1 MAATASEGTVDTTLV
16 KRGSSITTC
25 CHELVLLQYSHTR
38 DYRHG
43 LAGKPGLLRGCL
55 GTLFRSGWGQV
66 SWLFAFEG
74 VGVLG
79 GVRRVVAG

>member
-38 DYRHG
+38 DFRRG
-43 LAGKPGLLRGCL
+43 LAGKPGLLRGCWAL
-55 GTLFRSGWGQV
+55 Y
-66 SWLFAFEG
+66 AA
-74 VGVLG
+74 
-79 GVRRVVAG
+79 VAGARYLTPGHSHEADDKLSR